1 MKEKYEDLIKEKLS
15 EAQLRLDN
23 ERQHL
28 QSLESSKNNYQRMVT
43 SKATEGIEI
52 GFLQNCN
59 FFLTNLDKR
68 IDNQQE
74 VIQRCNE
81 EIGQCRIELQKALQE
96 RKKFEKLKER
106 EKEKFYF
113 IEKKIEENF
122 VDQLV
127 TFKNFNQN

>member
-1 MKEKYEDLIKEKLS
+1 
-15 EAQLRLDN
+15 
-23 ERQHL
+23 
-28 QSLESSKNNYQRMVT
+28 
-43 SKATEGIEI
+43 
-52 GFLQNCN
+52 
-59 FFLTNLDKR
+59 LDKR